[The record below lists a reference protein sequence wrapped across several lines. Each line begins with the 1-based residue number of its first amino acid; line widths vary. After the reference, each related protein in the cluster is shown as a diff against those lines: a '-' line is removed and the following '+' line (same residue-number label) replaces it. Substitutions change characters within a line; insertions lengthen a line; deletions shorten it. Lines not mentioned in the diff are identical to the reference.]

1 MVGGLLGD
9 ALMEVAFRVE
19 ASTLIGSG
27 HVMRCLTLAEV
38 LADAGARCHF
48 VMREKSGS
56 LEKVVRSRGHQ
67 VLMLSAG
74 ESGKTTGPSE
84 NEPTHANWL
93 GVGWETDASDTVLA
107 LKGIELDWLVVD
119 HYALDRRW
127 ESQVGECS
135 KRLMVIDDLAD
146 RTHHCVL
153 LLDQNLGREQ
163 HDYDGLLPN
172 HTKRL
177 IGSDY
182 ALLRPEFFRARAMSL
197 EARQTREPGNI
208 LVSMG
213 GVDAA
218 NVTCNVLR
226 VLDTIEVVSAYRVTV
241 VLGAACPHID
251 EVTEQAESM
260 RLATRVVV
268 NANNMAELMSQA
280 DLAIGAAGG
289 SAWERCCLGLPS
301 LLVVMA
307 DNQRPGAEALKHA
320 GASLSLGWPGALEET
335 LPRAMREVL
344 AAGRLLEMSQNAAAI
359 CDGLGV
365 QRVADALRE
374 GSDE

>member
-1 MVGGLLGD
+1 MAESL
-9 ALMEVAFRVE
+9 AVAFRVD

-27 HVMRCLTLAEV
+27 HVMRCLTLADA
-38 LADAGARCHF
+38 LAEAGARCFF
-48 VMREKSGS
+48 VMRQKPGS
-56 LEKVVRSRGHQ
+56 QEGAVRSRGHQ
-67 VLMLSAG
+67 VWMLS
-74 ESGKTTGPSE
+74 SGGAEQSANDSE
-84 NEPTHANWL
+84 NEPPHAGWL
-93 GVGWETDASDTVLA
+93 GVSWEADASDTLQA

-119 HYALDRRW
+119 HYALDQRW
-127 ESQVGECS
+127 ETQVLACC
-135 KRLMVIDDLAD
+135 KRLMAIDDLAD
-146 RTHHCVL
+146 RKHQSDL
-153 LLDQNLGREQ
+153 LLDQNLGREP
-163 HDYDGLLPN
+163 HDYDGLLPGD
-172 HTKRL
+172 TKKL

-182 ALLRPEFFRARAMSL
+182 ALLRPEFRRARAMSL
-197 EARQTREPGNI
+197 EARQTRETGNI

-307 DNQRPGAEALKHA
+307 DNQRPGAEALKRA
-320 GASLSLGWPGALEET
+320 GASICLGWPDAIEEA

-344 AAGRLLEMSQNAAAI
+344 AAGSLPQMSQNAAAI

>member
-1 MVGGLLGD
+1 MGR
-9 ALMEVAFRVE
+9 AFAVAFRVD

-27 HVMRCLTLAEV
+27 HVMRCLTLADA
-38 LADAGARCHF
+38 LAEAGNRCYF
-48 VMREKSGS
+48 VMRQEPGN
-56 LEKVVRSRGHQ
+56 LEDAVRRRRHH
-67 VLMLSAG
+67 VLMLSSAESG
-74 ESGKTTGPSE
+74 ESASSSKSIP
-84 NEPTHANWL
+84 PHAAWL
-93 GVGWETDASDTVLA
+93 GVSWEADASDTLQA
-107 LKGIELDWLVVD
+107 LEGIELDWLVVD
-119 HYALDRRW
+119 HYALDHRW
-127 ESQVGECS
+127 EAQVVGCCR
-135 KRLMVIDDLAD
+135 RLLAIDDLAD
-146 RTHHCVL
+146 RKHQCDL
-153 LLDQNLGREQ
+153 LLDQNLGREP
-163 HDYDGLLPN
+163 HDYDGLLPGD
-172 HTKRL
+172 TKKL

-182 ALLRPEFFRARAMSL
+182 ALLRPEFSRARALSV
-197 EARQTREPGNI
+197 EERKAREPGNI

-218 NVTCNVLR
+218 NVTGVVLR
-226 VLDTIEVVSAYRVTV
+226 VLDSIEVVSSCRITV

-251 EVTEQAESM
+251 EVIEQADSM
-260 RLATRVVV
+260 RLDTRVVV

-307 DNQRPGAEALKHA
+307 DNQRPGAEALKRA
-320 GASLSLGWPGALEET
+320 GASISLGWPDAIEET

>member
-1 MVGGLLGD
+1 MAESLAVG
-9 ALMEVAFRVE
+9 FRVD

-27 HVMRCLTLAEV
+27 HVMRCLTLADA
-38 LADAGARCHF
+38 LAEAGARCCF
-48 VMREKSGS
+48 IMRQQQGS
-56 LEKVVRSRGHQ
+56 LEKAVSGRGHQ
-67 VLMLSAG
+67 VLILS
-74 ESGKTTGPSE
+74 SGGKERSASHSE
-84 NEPTHANWL
+84 NEPPHADWL
-93 GVGWETDASDTVLA
+93 VVGWEADASDTLQA
-107 LKGIELDWLVVD
+107 MKGIELDWLVVD
-119 HYALDRRW
+119 HYALERRW
-127 ESQVGECS
+127 ESQVGVRA
-135 KRLMVIDDLAD
+135 KRLMAIDDLAD
-146 RTHHCVL
+146 RKHQCDL
-153 LLDQNLGREQ
+153 LLDQNLGREP
-163 HDYDGLLPN
+163 HDYDGLVPG
-172 HTKRL
+172 HAKRL

-182 ALLRPEFFRARAMSL
+182 ALLRPEFARARALSV

>member
-9 ALMEVAFRVE
+9 ALMEVAFRVD

-38 LADAGARCHF
+38 LADAGARCYF

-67 VLMLSAG
+67 VLMLSSG

-84 NEPTHANWL
+84 SEPTHANWL
-93 GVGWETDASDTVLA
+93 GVSWETDASETVLA

-119 HYALDRRW
+119 HYALDCRW

-146 RTHHCVL
+146 RTHHCDL
-153 LLDQNLGREQ
+153 LLDQNLGREP
-163 HDYDGLLPN
+163 HDYAGLVPDY
-172 HTKRL
+172 TKRL

-182 ALLRPEFFRARAMSL
+182 ALLRPEFARARALSV
-197 EARQTREPGNI
+197 EERQTREPGSI

-218 NVTCNVLR
+218 NVTGDVLR
-226 VLDTIEVVSAYRVTV
+226 VLDTIEVVASCRVTV

-251 EVTEQAESM
+251 EVIEQADSM
-260 RLATRVVV
+260 HLETRIVV
-268 NANNMAELMSQA
+268 NATNMAELMGEA

-289 SAWERCCLGLPS
+289 SAWERCCLGLPT

-307 DNQRPGAEALKHA
+307 ENQLPGAEALERA
-320 GASLSLGWPGALEET
+320 GASISLGWPDAIEGT
-335 LPRAMREVL
+335 LPRAVLEVM
-344 AAGRLLEMSQNAAAI
+344 APERLLEMSQNSAAI
-359 CDGLGV
+359 CDGLGA
-365 QRVADALRE
+365 QRVADALE
-374 GSDE
+374 EVSDE

>member
-1 MVGGLLGD
+1 MGR
-9 ALMEVAFRVE
+9 AFAVAFRVD

-27 HVMRCLTLAEV
+27 HVMRCLTLADA
-38 LADAGARCHF
+38 LAEAGNRCYF
-48 VMREKSGS
+48 VMRQEPGN
-56 LEKVVRSRGHQ
+56 LEDAVRRRGHH
-67 VLMLSAG
+67 VLMLSPAVSG
-74 ESGKTTGPSE
+74 ESASSLESVP
-84 NEPTHANWL
+84 PHAAWL
-93 GVGWETDASDTVLA
+93 GVSWEADVSDALQA

-119 HYALDRRW
+119 HYALDYRW
-127 ESQVGECS
+127 ESKVFGYCR
-135 KRLMVIDDLAD
+135 RLMAIDDLAD
-146 RTHHCVL
+146 RKHQCNL
-153 LLDQNLGREQ
+153 LLDQNLGRGP
-163 HDYDGLLPN
+163 HDYDGFVPGD
-172 HTKRL
+172 TKKL

-182 ALLRPEFFRARAMSL
+182 ALLRPEFSRTRVMSL
-197 EARQTREPGNI
+197 EARQTREPGSI

-218 NVTCNVLR
+218 NVTGDVLR

-251 EVTEQAESM
+251 EVIEKAESM
-260 RLATRVVV
+260 RLDARVVV

-307 DNQRPGAEALKHA
+307 DNQRSGADALKRA
-320 GASLSLGWPGALEET
+320 GASLSLGWPDAIEET
-335 LPRAMREVL
+335 LPRAIREVV
-344 AAGRLLEMSQNAAAI
+344 APGRLLEMSQNAAAI
-359 CDGLGV
+359 CDGFGV

-374 GSDE
+374 VSDE

>member
-1 MVGGLLGD
+1 MGR
-9 ALMEVAFRVE
+9 AFAVAFRVD

-27 HVMRCLTLAEV
+27 HVMRCLTLADALAEAGTRCYFV
-38 LADAGARCHF
+38 LRQEPGNLEGA
-48 VMREKSGS
+48 
-56 LEKVVRSRGHQ
+56 VRRRGHH
-67 VLMLSAG
+67 VLMLSSAESG
-74 ESGKTTGPSE
+74 ESASSSE
-84 NEPTHANWL
+84 SVPPHAAWL
-93 GVGWETDASDTVLA
+93 RVSWEADACDTLQA
-107 LKGIELDWLVVD
+107 LEGTELDWLVVD
-119 HYALDRRW
+119 HYALDHRW
-127 ESQVGECS
+127 ESQVVGCCR
-135 KRLMVIDDLAD
+135 RLLAIDDLAD
-146 RTHHCVL
+146 RKHQCDL
-153 LLDQNLGREQ
+153 LLDQNLGRDL
-163 HDYDGLLPN
+163 HDYDGLVPGRMR
-172 HTKRL
+172 RL

-182 ALLRPEFFRARAMSL
+182 ALLRPEFRRARAMSL

-307 DNQRPGAEALKHA
+307 DNQRPGAEALKRA
-320 GASLSLGWPGALEET
+320 GASISLGWPDAIEET

-344 AAGRLLEMSQNAAAI
+344 AAGSLPQMSQNAAAI

>member
-1 MVGGLLGD
+1 MVDGLLGD
-9 ALMEVAFRVE
+9 ALMEVAFRVD

-38 LADAGARCHF
+38 LADAGARCYF
-48 VMREKSGS
+48 VMRENSGS
-56 LEKVVRSRGHQ
+56 LEKVVCGRGHQ
-67 VLMLSAG
+67 VLMLSSG
-74 ESGKTTGPSE
+74 GLGKTTGPPE

-93 GVGWETDASDTVLA
+93 GVSWETDASDTVLA
-107 LKGIELDWLVVD
+107 LRGIELDWLVVD
-119 HYALDRRW
+119 HYALDCRW

-146 RTHHCVL
+146 RTHHCDL
-153 LLDQNLGREQ
+153 LLDQNLGRET
-163 HDYDGLLPN
+163 HDYDGLVPG

-182 ALLRPEFFRARAMSL
+182 ALLRPEFSRARARTL
-197 EARQTREPGNI
+197 EERQTREPANI

-218 NVTCNVLR
+218 NVTGNVLR
-226 VLDTIEVVSAYRVTV
+226 VLDTIEVVASCRVTV
-241 VLGAACPHID
+241 VLGAACPHVD

-260 RLATRVVV
+260 HLETRVVV

-307 DNQRPGAEALKHA
+307 DNQRPGAEALKRA
-320 GASLSLGWPGALEET
+320 GASLILGWPDAIEET
-335 LPRAMREVL
+335 LPRAMHEVF
-344 AAGRLLEMSQNAAAI
+344 APGRLLEMSQNAATI

-374 GSDE
+374 VSDE

>member
-1 MVGGLLGD
+1 MADSL
-9 ALMEVAFRVE
+9 AVAFRVD

-27 HVMRCLTLAEV
+27 HVMRCLTLANA
-38 LADAGARCHF
+38 LAEAGARCYF
-48 VMREKSGS
+48 VMREMPGS
-56 LEKVVRSRGHQ
+56 LESAVRSRGHQ
-67 VLMLSAG
+67 VLMLSFGGAEQSASHS
-74 ESGKTTGPSE
+74 ES
-84 NEPTHANWL
+84 EPPHAAWL
-93 GVGWETDASDTVLA
+93 GVSWEADASDTLQA

-119 HYALDRRW
+119 HYALDYRW
-127 ESQVGECS
+127 ESKVVGCCR
-135 KRLMVIDDLAD
+135 RLMAIDDLAD
-146 RTHHCVL
+146 RKHQSDV
-153 LLDQNLGREQ
+153 LLDQNLGREP
-163 HDYDGLLPN
+163 HDYDALVPIQAE
-172 HTKRL
+172 RL
-177 IGSDY
+177 IGSHY
-182 ALLRPEFFRARAMSL
+182 ALLRPEFSRARALSV
-197 EARQTREPGNI
+197 EEKKTREPGNI

-218 NVTCNVLR
+218 NVTGDVLR
-226 VLDTIEVVSAYRVTV
+226 VLDTIEVVASFRVTV

-251 EVTEQAESM
+251 EVRDQAESM
-260 RLATRVVV
+260 RLDTRVVV
-268 NANNMAELMSQA
+268 NASNMAELMSQA

-307 DNQRPGAEALKHA
+307 DNQRPGAEALKRA
-320 GASLSLGWPGALEET
+320 GASLSLGWPDAIEET